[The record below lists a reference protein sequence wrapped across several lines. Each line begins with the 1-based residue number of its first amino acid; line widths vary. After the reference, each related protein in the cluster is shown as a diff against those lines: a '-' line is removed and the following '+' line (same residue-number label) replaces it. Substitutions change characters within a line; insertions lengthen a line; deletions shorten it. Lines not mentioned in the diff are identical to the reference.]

1 MFSIYMHFLPKHYM
15 THYISSTSKSEQ
27 VFSGLLPQIWLK
39 YWSHWEKCNYHNRV
53 LLPRCLC
60 QNILPKLK
68 LFSVLVRQDIF
79 ERACHVMFVM
89 SQQLPSDICSISNS
103 KIIFGI
109 LSVSYRIFCRLNTST
124 DILTM
129 SQRAH
134 LLIIELMENF
144 LVILFFS
151 KWMAV
156 CLDDVK
162 WFTMMLSFSAILNVF
177 SSIPLNGDRFSSM
190 LLNSYCFYEK
200 QTAR

>member
-15 THYISSTSKSEQ
+15 THYILSTSKSEQ
-27 VFSGLLPQIWLK
+27 VFSGLLPQIWQK
-39 YWSHWEKCNYHNRV
+39 YWSHWEKCNYHHHRF

-68 LFSVLVRQDIF
+68 LFSVIVRQDIF
-79 ERACHVMFVM
+79 ERACHVMLVM
-89 SQQLPSDICSISNS
+89 SQQLPSDICSISDS
-103 KIIFGI
+103 KITIGI
-109 LSVSYRIFCRLNTST
+109 LSVSYWIFCRLNTST

-134 LLIIELMENF
+134 SLIIELMENF
-144 LVILFFS
+144 QLILFFS

-162 WFTMMLSFSAILNVF
+162 WFTMMLSFSAILRFF
-177 SSIPLNGDRFSSM
+177 SSIPLNDD
-190 LLNSYCFYEK
+190 CFLRCY
-200 QTAR
+200 